1 MKPSFTSLLH
11 RWVCPGIAT
20 AILLLTVSPC
30 AAQDEPAP
38 TAPAAPPSSTE
49 KPRATNL
56 PASISAAPPVDPHA
70 EEKKALRAQVL
81 SLIPEQ
87 RHFRELLAEVLVSS
101 YEGRGFR
108 PLWDESTLQAGI
120 HRSLCTA
127 LSAHAFPD
135 LLALDPEVLVPSITD
150 MTVEKRDLAYSIA
163 LLDAGLLV
171 RMGPVPGEKIWEEW
185 YHDDTPGSDDWSRE
199 AIEKDLLSAVA
210 IQPFDIPRVLEALGP
225 KNWIYREL
233 FRAYPGAKEAILKY
247 SGLPQIPDPSN
258 SGSAKPGELF
268 AAAPAVAAHLIDRGY
283 LQMDPA
289 IASTLSSMT
298 PELSSALI
306 AFQRDYG
313 LDPDGVFGPASWR
326 YLNTNAADQY
336 RSLTINLH
344 RARLIPNDMGDR
356 YVLANLPSAELFLFE
371 DNDFFADSMRI
382 VHGKASKD
390 THRTPVFR
398 DVMQEVVFGP
408 YWNVPKSIALKEVLP
423 KAQEDWGYLSRNRYE
438 IVSNFNPYN
447 KSSHR
452 LSPQNLELV
461 KQGRLFLRQKPG
473 PTNALGHV
481 KFLFPNSFNIYMHDT
496 PAKAFFHRSNRD
508 YSHGCIR
515 LAEPEKMGEWVLK
528 PENWTVDQVKT
539 AMHGDDRKSMPV
551 KDGINV
557 YITYFTTFPRPIAG
571 GKIVLA
577 PARDVYERDDIDSAT
592 LKAVIPWNPAGAPA
606 AGSSALPASTTSAG
620 TAISPVPAAGAP
632 AAGAPATIPTRATPI
647 RAVVIP
653 GSE

>member
-1 MKPSFTSLLH
+1 VDPNAEKKAA
-11 RWVCPGIAT
+11 IKAQ
-20 AILLLTVSPC
+20 ILLLI
-30 AAQDEPAP
+30 P
-38 TAPAAPPSSTE
+38 T
-49 KPRATNL
+49 
-56 PASISAAPPVDPHA
+56 
-70 EEKKALRAQVL
+70 
-81 SLIPEQ
+81 Q
-87 RHFRELLAEVLVSS
+87 RHFRELLADVLVSS

-108 PLWDESTLQAGI
+108 PLWDESILQAGI
-120 HRSLCTA
+120 HRSLCAA

-135 LLALDPEVLVPSITD
+135 LLALDPEALVPSITD
-150 MTVEKRDLAYSIA
+150 TTVEKRDLAYSVA

-171 RMGPVPGEKIWEEW
+171 RMGPVPGEKIWKEW
-185 YHDDTPGSDDWSRE
+185 YRDDTPGSDDWSLE
-199 AIEKDLLSAVA
+199 SVQKDLLSACA
-210 IQPFDIPRVLEALGP
+210 IQPFDIPRVLETLGP

-233 FRAYPGAKEAILKY
+233 FRAYPGAKESILKY

-289 IASTLSSMT
+289 IVGTLSSMT
-298 PELSSALI
+298 PELSAALI

-336 RSLTINLH
+336 RSITINLH

-356 YVLANLPSAELFLFE
+356 YVLVNLPSAELFLFE
-371 DNDFFADSMRI
+371 DNDFYVDSMRI

-390 THRTPVFR
+390 THHTPVFR
-398 DVMQEVVFGP
+398 DVMQEIVFGP
-408 YWNVPKSIALKEVLP
+408 YWNVPHSIAVKEVLP

-438 IVSNFNPYN
+438 IVSDFNPYN
-447 KSSHR
+447 KSAHR

-473 PTNALGHV
+473 PTNALGHI
-481 KFLFPNSFNIYMHDT
+481 KFLFPNSFHIYMHDT
-496 PAKAFFHRSNRD
+496 PAKAFFHRTNRD

-515 LAEPEKMGEWVLK
+515 LAEPEKLGEWVLK
-528 PENWTVDQVKT
+528 PESWTVDQVKA
-539 AMHGDDRKSMPV
+539 AMHGDERKSMTV
-551 KDGINV
+551 KGGINV
-557 YITYFTTFPRPIAG
+557 FITYFTTFPRPIAG
-571 GKIVLA
+571 GKMVPA
-577 PARDVYERDDIDSAT
+577 PARDVYGRDDVDSAT

-606 AGSSALPASTTSAG
+606 AGAPATGAPAAASTTTSSAAG
-620 TAISPVPAAGAP
+620 STLPTSAPAAVIPAAGAPAAGVPAAGAP
-632 AAGAPATIPTRATPI
+632 AAGVPAAGTPL